1 MESAECGVLSAECA
15 WMGSRV
21 RGSDE
26 TRPVTNDKFMM
37 TDDLSENQ
45 NADSKIIIGLTGNIG
60 TGKSTVM
67 GMLAELGAIGIDAD
81 KVAHEVVA
89 PGEPAYA
96 QVLAEFGPE
105 IASNGGPIDRARL
118 GQIVFSDPTALARL
132 EAIVH
137 PAVSLRISRLVAEAQ
152 APVVVIEAIKLL
164 EAGLSVRLCNQVW
177 VVTTPRAE
185 QIQRLIA
192 TRGLSAQEAILRIDA
207 QPPQEE
213 KTARADVVIDNS
225 GNLEDVRRQVEQAW
239 AMLMPA

>member
-1 MESAECGVLSAECA
+1 MESAECA

-26 TRPVTNDKFMM
+26 TIPVANDKFMM
-37 TDDLSENQ
+37 LDNLSKNQ
-45 NADSKIIIGLTGNIG
+45 NADSKIVIGLTGNIG

-81 KVAHEVVA
+81 KVAHQVVI

-105 IASNGGPIDRARL
+105 IAPNDGPIDRARL

-132 EAIVH
+132 EAIIH
-137 PAVSLRISRLVAEAQ
+137 PAVSVRISRMVADAQ

-177 VVTTPRAE
+177 VVTAPRAE

-213 KTARADVVIDNS
+213 KVARADVVIDNS
-225 GNLEDVRRQVEQAW
+225 GSLEDVRRQVEQAW
-239 AMLMPA
+239 ATLMPA

>member
-1 MESAECGVLSAECA
+1 
-15 WMGSRV
+15 
-21 RGSDE
+21 
-26 TRPVTNDKFMM
+26 
-37 TDDLSENQ
+37 
-45 NADSKIIIGLTGNIG
+45 
-60 TGKSTVM
+60 M

-81 KVAHEVVA
+81 KVAHEVVM

-105 IASNGGPIDRARL
+105 IAPNGGPIDRARL

-137 PAVSLRISRLVAEAQ
+137 PAVSERISRLVAEAQ

-177 VVTTPRAE
+177 VVTAPRAE
-185 QIQRLIA
+185 QIQRLMA

-213 KTARADVVIDNS
+213 KVARADVVIDNS
-225 GNLEDVRRQVEQAW
+225 GSLEDVRRQVEHGVADV
-239 AMLMPA
+239 LHLPSG